1 MAIQQAAAAEDGLW
15 YPAAHKCGNLGHLL
29 LAIRIQNWEWPC
41 GMKSLTCEVCM
52 SLEVSENLTELEDIF
67 LVSLGN
73 CSITHLSAHSLCIC
87 VCLCIMYTFDV

>member
-1 MAIQQAAAAEDGLW
+1 
-15 YPAAHKCGNLGHLL
+15 
-29 LAIRIQNWEWPC
+29 
-41 GMKSLTCEVCM
+41 M

-73 CSITHLSAHSLCIC
+73 CSITHLSAQSLCIC